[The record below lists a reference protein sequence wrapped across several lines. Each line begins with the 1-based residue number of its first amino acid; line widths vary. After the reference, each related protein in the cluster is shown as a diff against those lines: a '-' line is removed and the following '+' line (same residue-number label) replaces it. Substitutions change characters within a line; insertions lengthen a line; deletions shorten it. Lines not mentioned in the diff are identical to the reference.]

1 MKNLLHYTAC
11 GLPNVWLESGYTKK
25 ETKYGIAVSVKDIDG
40 LHKLLATKLVEK
52 KGLLTG
58 CEFRFL
64 RVQLGLTQEGLGKFL
79 DVSENAVSLWERK
92 DTVPHVHDHMLRLMV
107 IAKFSGNT
115 KISDAIERVQT
126 VEKLAYQRYVVKGV
140 DGKRHVQVM
149 KSSKAAIDKLKPSH
163 ANA

>member
-11 GLPNVWLESGYTKK
+11 GLPNVWLENGYTKK

-40 LHKLLATKLVEK
+40 LYKLLASKLIEK
-52 KGLLTG
+52 TGLLAG
-58 CEFRFL
+58 YEFRFL

-92 DTVPHVHDHMLRLMV
+92 DSVPSVYDHMVRLMV
-107 IAKFSGNT
+107 MAKFNGNT
-115 KISDAIERVQT
+115 KISEAIERVQT

-140 DGKRHVQVM
+140 DGKRHIEVV
-149 KSSKAAIDKLKPSH
+149 KSTKAANDKLLE
-163 ANA
+163 AV

>member
-11 GLPNVWLESGYTKK
+11 GLPNVWLENGYTKK
-25 ETKYGIAVSVKDIDG
+25 ETKYGMAISVEDIDG
-40 LHKLLATKLVEK
+40 LHRLLATKLIEK
-52 KGLLTG
+52 KGLLAG

-92 DTVPHVHDHMLRLMV
+92 DAVPSVYDHMLRLMV
-107 IAKFSGNT
+107 MAKFSGNT

-140 DGKRHVQVM
+140 DGERRVEVVQ
-149 KSSKAAIDKLKPSH
+149 STKAANDKLLET
-163 ANA
+163 A

>member
-11 GLPNVWLESGYTKK
+11 GLPNVWLENGYTKK
-25 ETKYGIAVSVKDIDG
+25 ETKYGNAIAVKDIDG

-52 KGLLTG
+52 TSLLAG
-58 CEFRFL
+58 YEFRFL

-92 DTVPHVHDHMLRLMV
+92 DAVPNVYDHMLRLMV
-107 IAKFSGNT
+107 MAKFSGNT

-140 DGKRHVQVM
+140 DGKRHVEVV
-149 KSSKAAIDKLKPSH
+149 KSTKAANDKLLE
-163 ANA
+163 AA

>member
-11 GLPNVWLESGYTKK
+11 GLPNVWLENGYTKK
-25 ETKYGIAVSVKDIDG
+25 ETKYGMAISVEDIDG
-40 LHKLLATKLVEK
+40 LHQLLATKLIEK
-52 KGLLTG
+52 TGLLAG

-92 DTVPHVHDHMLRLMV
+92 DAVPSVYDHMLRLMV
-107 IAKFSGNT
+107 MAKFSGNT

-126 VEKLAYQRYVVKGV
+126 VEKLAYQRYVVKDV
-140 DGKRHVQVM
+140 DGERHVEVVQ
-149 KSSKAAIDKLKPSH
+149 STKAANDKLLET
-163 ANA
+163 A

>member
-11 GLPNVWLESGYTKK
+11 GLPNVWLANGYTRK
-25 ETKYGIAVSVKDIDG
+25 ETKHGTAISVKDIDG
-40 LHKLLATKLVEK
+40 LHQLLASKLVEK
-52 KGLLTG
+52 KNLLTG
-58 CEFRFL
+58 YEFRFL

-92 DTVPHVHDHMLRLMV
+92 DTVPSVHDHMLRLMV
-107 IAKFSGNT
+107 MAKFNGNT

-140 DGKRHVQVM
+140 DGKRHVEVV
-149 KSSKAAIDKLKPSH
+149 KSTKAANDKLLE
-163 ANA
+163 AA

>member
-11 GLPNVWLESGYTKK
+11 GLPNVWLENGYTKK
-25 ETKYGIAVSVKDIDG
+25 ETKYGNAISVKDIDG

-52 KGLLTG
+52 KSLLAG
-58 CEFRFL
+58 YEFRFL

-79 DVSENAVSLWERK
+79 KVSENAVSLWERK
-92 DTVPHVHDHMLRLMV
+92 DTVPNVYDHMLRLMV
-107 IAKFSGNT
+107 MAKFSGNT

-140 DGKRHVQVM
+140 DGKRHVEVV
-149 KSSKAAIDKLKPSH
+149 KSTKAANDKLLE
-163 ANA
+163 AA

>member
-11 GLPNVWLESGYTKK
+11 GLPNVWLENGYTKK
-25 ETKYGIAVSVKDIDG
+25 ETKYGVAISVKDIDE

-58 CEFRFL
+58 YEFRFL

-92 DTVPHVHDHMLRLMV
+92 DTVPNVYDHMLRLMV
-107 IAKFSGNT
+107 MAKFSGNT

-140 DGKRHVQVM
+140 DGKRHIEVV
-149 KSSKAAIDKLKPSH
+149 KSTKAANDKLLETV
-163 ANA
+163 

>member
-11 GLPNVWLESGYTKK
+11 GLPNVWLENGYTKK
-25 ETKYGIAVSVKDIDG
+25 ETKYGVAISVKDIDG
-40 LHKLLATKLVEK
+40 LHKLLAAKLVEK

-58 CEFRFL
+58 YEFRFL

-92 DTVPHVHDHMLRLMV
+92 DTVPNVHDHMLRLMV
-107 IAKFSGNT
+107 MAKFSGNT

-140 DGKRHVQVM
+140 DGKRHIEVV
-149 KSSKAAIDKLKPSH
+149 KSTKAANDKLLE
-163 ANA
+163 AA